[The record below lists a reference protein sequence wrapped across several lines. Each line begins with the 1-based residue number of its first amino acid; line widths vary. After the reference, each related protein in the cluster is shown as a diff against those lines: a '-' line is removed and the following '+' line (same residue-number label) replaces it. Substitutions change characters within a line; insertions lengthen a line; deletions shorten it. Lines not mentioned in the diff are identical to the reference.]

1 LAEKYPEMRHKL
13 LFFWALMTA
22 TPAFAVDPTG
32 IAPCD
37 AFLKRYEHCSSY
49 LSQKQ
54 IHAAQKELLES
65 AMSMRAAANNPTV
78 RADLERFCQDRFN
91 QMKTKSD
98 IAECMAKPDL

>member
-1 LAEKYPEMRHKL
+1 MFKL
-13 LFFWALMTA
+13 LEPKTN
-22 TPAFAVDPTG
+22 T
-32 IAPCD
+32 
-37 AFLKRYEHCSSY
+37 RCS
-49 LSQKQ
+49 
-54 IHAAQKELLES
+54 KELLES